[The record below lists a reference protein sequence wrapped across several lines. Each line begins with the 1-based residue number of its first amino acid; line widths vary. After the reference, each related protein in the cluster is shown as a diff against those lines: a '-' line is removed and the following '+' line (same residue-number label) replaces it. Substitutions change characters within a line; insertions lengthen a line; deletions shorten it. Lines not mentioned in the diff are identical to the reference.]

1 MAKRPF
7 PAWLRAKIEAAE
19 LERAKRRALP
29 AEYLTEP
36 SLATRRKRAQQVYD
50 AAVTS
55 HLEDM
60 PPF

>member
-1 MAKRPF
+1 MST
-7 PAWLRAKIEAAE
+7 WLQRKIEAEAPDR
-19 LERAKRRALP
+19 LRRAQLRGMG
-29 AEYLTEP
+29 LNEP
-36 SLATRRKRAQQVYD
+36 TKATRRKRAQQVYD